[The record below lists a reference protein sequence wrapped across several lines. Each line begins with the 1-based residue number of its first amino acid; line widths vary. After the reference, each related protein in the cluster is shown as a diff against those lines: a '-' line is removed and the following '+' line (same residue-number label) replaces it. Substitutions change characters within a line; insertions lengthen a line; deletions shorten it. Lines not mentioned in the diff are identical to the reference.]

1 MAGNMK
7 EYRSCG
13 KGHNMNHILTYLQ
26 SLLFN
31 HLKKMYS
38 RTCYLFACLAAVLLT
53 FTVDAGYVSKKAHRK
68 CHTEYETVTSY
79 EKECSTVK
87 DEHCKPKVEEVCN
100 TVDVQECTLGH
111 ERVCTQH
118 DDKQCSVKHEEQCT
132 TVYDEECTTDYEKE
146 CTTTHEK
153 ECP

>member
-79 EKECSTVK
+79 ENQCITTYEQKCSTVK
-87 DEHCKPKVEEVCN
+87 D
-100 TVDVQECTLGH
+100 
-111 ERVCTQH
+111 
-118 DDKQCSVKHEEQCT
+118 EQCT
-132 TVYDEECTTDYEKE
+132 TVYDEECTTDFEKE

-153 ECP
+153 QCSTSHEE